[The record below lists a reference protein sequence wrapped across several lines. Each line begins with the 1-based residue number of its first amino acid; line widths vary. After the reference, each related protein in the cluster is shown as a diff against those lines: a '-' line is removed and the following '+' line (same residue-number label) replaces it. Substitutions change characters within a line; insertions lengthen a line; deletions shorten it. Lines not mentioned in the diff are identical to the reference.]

1 MQNIK
6 HYISILSNKL
16 KIRDKLF
23 LSLVTKILFLSIVT
37 YAIATHFT
45 SQITDQFIYQYI
57 QTEHKLVTDN
67 ISMYLD
73 ELITLSLRYK
83 TNSDFYAIM
92 NETDTSKEEKQD
104 KLLLAASQA
113 QLNHTEMITNIY
125 LFTPDETVYLLNGQ
139 KELPLPTKELL
150 DSDSSNPY
158 YYVGTPI
165 SDTEEN
171 WYIPISM
178 KFYNY
183 NTFHEIGYLIFYLPQ
198 NAVTKLF
205 YEIFCDS
212 ETTFLTD
219 CNGTILFHNTMGE
232 IGKNISS
239 YDITLSDSD
248 FYVENVTL
256 NEQSCV
262 AVSSSLC
269 SSAKRIGFSWHLFT
283 IIPHRILNQ
292 SSRHLQFLLS
302 FFVIVIVIFASFL
315 SLHLSSRLTA
325 SIKALS
331 QKLRCISADNLHSF
345 FSPNPQDELYELE
358 QGYNEMLLR
367 INDLLEKNKQ
377 DQIKKRKLEFTALQA
392 QINPHFLY
400 NTFDTIGWIATLR
413 EQPEIEQMVL
423 ELSRFFRLSL
433 HKGEQIISLED
444 ELGIVSSYAKIEQL
458 RNPGKFD
465 IFYDISPDLLQIK
478 VPKIILQPIVE
489 NAIKHGTSQ
498 VKHHGIITIR
508 GYYILDDVYLE
519 VKDNGNGFQNKP
531 SSLHG
536 SGYGLKN
543 INERI
548 QLEYGEV
555 YGLSI
560 DSRSGEGTTVKLHI
574 HF

>member
-150 DSDSSNPY
+150 DPDSSNPY

-262 AVSSSLC
+262 AVSSSLG

-283 IIPHRILNQ
+283 IIPHNILNQ

-302 FFVIVIVIFASFL
+302 FFVIVIVIFASF
-315 SLHLSSRLTA
+315 
-325 SIKALS
+325 
-331 QKLRCISADNLHSF
+331 
-345 FSPNPQDELYELE
+345 FSPTPQDELYELE

-377 DQIKKRKLEFTALQA
+377 DQIKKRELEFTALQA

-400 NTFDTIGWIATLR
+400 NTLDTIGWIATLR
-413 EQPEIEQMVL
+413 DQPEIEQMVL